1 MKCIAFM
8 QSFESFKINDFHCS
22 NDSVKKSFRT
32 KIFSGLRWR
41 LMKVVSVGFERKH
54 LRYFKNPP

>member
-1 MKCIAFM
+1 M

-22 NDSVKKSFRT
+22 NDTVQKKLFAR
-32 KIFSGLRWR
+32 KYLVVYDGLR

-54 LRYFKNPP
+54 L